1 MNLVI
6 LEDKFE
12 CTLLSLLKD
21 FRKRGMSSWQPAG
34 GLAVLLVRNTGPG
47 QESERGK
54 RPKQEEHTN
63 LGPMPRSSTRLECD
77 DQTPIISH
85 LQQKIRS
92 LSTFCCIRLRQ
103 PLARTVR
110 SRVEIHASQ
119 ASKWI

>member
-77 DQTPIISH
+77 DQTPNH
-85 LQQKIRS
+85 LSFATKDPQPFHFLLYQTSAAFGTYGS
-92 LSTFCCIRLRQ
+92 LTRRN
-103 PLARTVR
+103 PR
-110 SRVEIHASQ
+110 
-119 ASKWI
+119 